1 MPPNLT
7 FNFRNWPEWLKMLF
21 TLLKALIPALYQLT
35 TNKRCFLA
43 EQQTKI
49 ALNTICYLGSR
60 QLCSKSFLLPE
71 IRVSLFSL
79 SWPLLQSFN
88 QQGNEHTKF
97 TSVVIMSFDS
107 LKITCV
113 VLHKIYYHWCEFFF
127 GCFMLITLQLKVTKG
142 NFLKNWAW
150 SPAWMYLAKHQYT

>member
-1 MPPNLT
+1 MSPNLT

-79 SWPLLQSFN
+79 SWPLLQYFN

-97 TSVVIMSFDS
+97 TNESVVIMSFDS

-113 VLHKIYYHWCEFFF
+113 VLHKIYYHWCEFFLVVLCWLLYNWRSPRAIF
-127 GCFMLITLQLKVTKG
+127 WKIELGAQHGCT
-142 NFLKNWAW
+142 
-150 SPAWMYLAKHQYT
+150 

>member
-35 TNKRCFLA
+35 TNKRCFSA
-43 EQQTKI
+43 ERQTKI
-49 ALNTICYLGSR
+49 ALNMICYLGSR

-97 TSVVIMSFDS
+97 TNESVVIVSFDS

-113 VLHKIYYHWCEFFF
+113 VLHKIYYHWCEFFLVVLCWLF
-127 GCFMLITLQLKVTKG
+127 YNWRSPRAIFWKIELGAQHGCT
-142 NFLKNWAW
+142 
-150 SPAWMYLAKHQYT
+150 